1 MALPIFDF
9 FTSSVRAAIDM
20 AVTISVIMAV
30 QDTSMLPMDMVEVGI
45 KLGID
50 FAPAPNNSCAR
61 FSRR

>member
-1 MALPIFDF
+1 
-9 FTSSVRAAIDM
+9 M